1 MKVSIITATY
11 NSSSTVR
18 SCIESVTG
26 QSYKNIEHI
35 IVDGASNDFTV
46 DIINSIPSRIKKI
59 ISESDNGIYDAMNK
73 GIMAASGDL
82 VGFLNSDDS
91 LASTEIVSQLVKKIT
106 HVGADTIYVNLN
118 YINKNNKII
127 RRWRGKA
134 YSRNDFKYGWMPPH
148 PSFYVRRSIFDKC
161 GTFNLRF
168 GTAADYEFMVRTLYR
183 FKASSTYLSKTVV
196 NMCVGGVSNKSFKN
210 RLDAHIN
217 DWKAWNENGISK
229 FPYWVLLKPTRKIT
243 QYVRK

>member
-1 MKVSIITATY
+1 MKVSIIAATY
-11 NSSSTVR
+11 NSSTTVR

-106 HVGADTIYVNLN
+106 HVGADTIYGNLN
-118 YINKNNKII
+118 YINKNNKNKQNSGYFI
-127 RRWRGKA
+127 
-134 YSRNDFKYGWMPPH
+134 
-148 PSFYVRRSIFDKC
+148 
-161 GTFNLRF
+161 
-168 GTAADYEFMVRTLYR
+168 DYP
-183 FKASSTYLSKTVV
+183 
-196 NMCVGGVSNKSFKN
+196 
-210 RLDAHIN
+210 I
-217 DWKAWNENGISK
+217 K
-229 FPYWVLLKPTRKIT
+229 F
-243 QYVRK
+243 